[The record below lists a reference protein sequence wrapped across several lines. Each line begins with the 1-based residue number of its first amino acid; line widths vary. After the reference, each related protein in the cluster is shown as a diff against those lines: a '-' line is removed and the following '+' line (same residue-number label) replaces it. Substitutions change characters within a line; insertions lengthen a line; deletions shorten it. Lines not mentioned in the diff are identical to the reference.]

1 MTGVGTNT
9 GVVASTEVRASTGD
23 RLRAVALGL
32 TGVEERET
40 WHKPTFRVGGKLF
53 LTLGPDG
60 STATMKATVPDQV
73 ALIAADPGVF
83 SAAAYLGRYGWITL
97 SLDRCDLDEVE
108 ALVVDAWRQTAPRPA
123 GDRRARSGDRK
134 RQPRASGQLQAPVA
148 R

>member
-1 MTGVGTNT
+1 MTEVGT
-9 GVVASTEVRASTGD
+9 STEMRAGTGD

-60 STATMKATVPDQV
+60 STATMKATLDDQV
-73 ALIAADPGVF
+73 ALLASDPAVF
-83 SAAAYLGRYGWITL
+83 SAAAYLGRYGWITV
-97 SLDRCDLDEVE
+97 SLDRCDLDEVA

-123 GDRRARSGDRK
+123 GDRRARSGDRT
-134 RQPRASGQLQAPVA
+134 RQPRASGRVGASVA

>member
-1 MTGVGTNT
+1 M
-9 GVVASTEVRASTGD
+9 STAD

-60 STATMKATVPDQV
+60 STATMKATVDDQGE
-73 ALIAADPGVF
+73 LIASDPAVF
-83 SAAAYLGRYGWITL
+83 SVAAYLGRYGWITV
-97 SLDRCDLDEVE
+97 SLDRCDPDEVE
-108 ALVVDAWRQTAPRPA
+108 GLVVDAWRKRAPRPVD
-123 GDRRARSGDRK
+123 DRRALSGARK
-134 RQPRASGQLQAPVA
+134 RLPGLPERVKASVA

>member
-1 MTGVGTNT
+1 MTEVGTSTGV
-9 GVVASTEVRASTGD
+9 RPSTGD

-40 WHKPTFRVGGKLF
+40 WHKPTFRVGGTLF

-60 STATMKATVPDQV
+60 STATMKATVDDQAELV
-73 ALIAADPGVF
+73 ASDPAVF
-83 SAAAYLGRYGWITL
+83 SAAAYLGRFGWITV

-123 GDRRARSGDRK
+123 GDRRARSSGRK
-134 RQPRASGQLQAPVA
+134 RQPGPSGRVGASVA
-148 R
+148 W

>member
-9 GVVASTEVRASTGD
+9 GVVASTGVGTNTGD

-40 WHKPTFRVGGKLF
+40 WHKPTFRVGGTLF
-53 LTLGPDG
+53 MTLDPDG
-60 STATMKATVPDQV
+60 STATMKATVDDQAELV
-73 ALIAADPGVF
+73 ASDPAVF
-83 SAAAYLGRYGWITL
+83 SAAAYLGRYGWITV

-123 GDRRARSGDRK
+123 GDRRARSSDRT